1 MSCLLECCCDGLEA
15 AREAWAGGADRIELC
30 RDLDTGGLTPFREV
44 IAEAVREAEGRPVN
58 VLVRPR
64 EGDFV
69 YSGEEIRRMIEDI
82 AFCREAGANAV
93 VVGALTASGQID
105 MDAMGRLLEAA
116 AGMHVTFH
124 RAFDECSD
132 PSACLEDII
141 SLGCDRLLS
150 SGHEKDAF
158 VGRMRLADMVSQAD
172 GRITVMPGCGI
183 NPGNILEI
191 KNVSGAVE
199 FHSSSKGE
207 SGRTDRET
215 VKKLK
220 ETI

>member
-158 VGRMRLADMVSQAD
+158 VGRMRLADMVRQAE
-172 GRITVMPGCGI
+172 GRIAVMPGCGI

-191 KNVSGAVE
+191 KTVSGAVE

-220 ETI
+220 EHL

>member
-93 VVGALTASGQID
+93 VVGTLTASGQID

-141 SLGCDRLLS
+141 YLGCDRLLS

-158 VGRMRLADMVSQAD
+158 VGRMRLADMVRQAE

-220 ETI
+220 EAI